1 LSFSQH
7 LWQANLSLFEDTLS
21 LPFNQQLAE
30 GMLSRSRFRHYI
42 IQDAH
47 YLLAYGRA
55 LAVTAAKAFDAAA
68 VVQFTEAAKEAIV
81 VERSLHDGIMR
92 EFAISPTDFSAT
104 ELTPACHHY
113 CSYLLATAWSQP
125 YPVAVAAL
133 LPCFWIY
140 AEVGRAIHAR
150 SAPNNPYQNWIDT
163 YASEDFQGSV
173 KAVCATVDSIAEH
186 CADKT
191 LADMRQAYRQAARLE
206 WLFWDSAF
214 HEADWPMRG

>member
-1 LSFSQH
+1 LSFSQN
-7 LWQANLSLFEDTLS
+7 LWQTHLPLFEDTLK
-21 LPFNQQLAE
+21 LPFNQQLAD
-30 GMLSRSRFRHYI
+30 GTLSRSRFRHYI

-55 LAVTAAKAFDAAA
+55 LAVTAAKANDAAG
-68 VVQFTEAAKEAIV
+68 VVQFAEAAKEAIV

-92 EFAISPTDFSAT
+92 EYDIRPVDFSN
-104 ELTPACHHY
+104 TPLSPVCHHY
-113 CSYLLATAWSQP
+113 CSYLLATAWSEP

-140 AEVGRAIHAR
+140 AEVGRAIHAQ

-163 YASEDFQGSV
+163 YSSEGFHDSV
-173 KAVCATVDSIAEH
+173 RAVCATVDKIAEK
-186 CADKT
+186 ASEQT
-191 LADMRQAYRQAARLE
+191 RNLMQQAYRHAARLE

-214 HEADWPMRG
+214 HEKDWPMPY